1 MRYRIIP
8 ERSTLTAEA
17 RSSLHPIKVETSGL
31 QGHLDAQV
39 SDGRVELSL
48 PAHLEFEAE
57 RLKSGNP
64 LLDGELVRRLEV
76 RKFPQV
82 VGEARAIQP
91 ATDGRFSVRGDLSMH
106 GVTRTLDGEVRVRT
120 NGETLEVEVEKVIDM
135 RDFDLTPPKI
145 LMLRVYPEVSVTVH
159 LVAELERSG

>member
-8 ERSTLTAEA
+8 ERSTLTARA
-17 RSSLHPIKVETSGL
+17 RSSLHPIQVQSAGL
-31 QGHLDAQV
+31 QGHLEAQV

-48 PAHLEFEAE
+48 PAHLEFDSE

-64 LLDGELVRRLEV
+64 LLDVELVRRLEV

-91 ATDGRFSVRGDLSMH
+91 VTAGRFSVRGDLCLH
-106 GVTRTLDGEVRVRT
+106 GVTRTLDGEVGVRT
-120 NGETLEVEVEKVIDM
+120 SGDTLEVEVEKVIDM

-145 LMLRVYPEVSVTVH
+145 LMLRVYPEVRVSIR
-159 LVAELERSG
+159 LVAKLE